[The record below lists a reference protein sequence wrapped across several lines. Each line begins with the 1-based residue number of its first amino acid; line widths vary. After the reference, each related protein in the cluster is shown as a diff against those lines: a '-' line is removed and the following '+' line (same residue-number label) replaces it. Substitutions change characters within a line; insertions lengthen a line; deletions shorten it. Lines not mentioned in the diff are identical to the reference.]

1 MNSEWINIPK
11 ILETSYHSTEKIP
24 GLLKANRF
32 QNIAIFM
39 GLGIYQLFG
48 KKIIDKINE
57 DASITILLWEEFE
70 DIDVVKITQKAHL
83 LSRKIDCI
91 IGIGGGK
98 AIDSG
103 KYMAFLNHLPF
114 MSVPTS
120 ISNDG
125 FASSGSSL
133 MLAGK
138 RVSVKS
144 AMPYG
149 IIADLTILRSAPE
162 KFYYSGIGD
171 IVSKVTAGYD
181 WEREEFLGVTTVNQ
195 FAAMIAKKS
204 VNSVVRLPFNYIRE
218 ELFIKEVVDSLIMS
232 GVAMEIAG
240 SSAPASGSEHLISHA
255 LDQIQEEPCLHG
267 IQVGIATYIMSSVQE
282 HRETRVEVFLKDTGF
297 FEFVKQ
303 FELKKTDFIQA
314 VQLAPSIK
322 PNRKTYLHD
331 PSYMEK
337 AVDFIENNPIIG
349 SILT

>member
-1 MNSEWINIPK
+1 MRNSWVNVPR
-11 ILETSYHSTEKIP
+11 ILETSYDATEKIP
-24 GLLKANRF
+24 TILSTIGFKNVV
-32 QNIAIFM
+32 IFM
-39 GLGIYQLFG
+39 GVGIYNLFG
-48 KKIIDKINE
+48 KKIIEQIEVEKSIN
-57 DASITILLWEEFE
+57 ILHWEEFE
-70 DIDVVKITQKAHL
+70 DIDASKLVKKAYTMTN
-83 LSRKIDCI
+83 KVECI

-103 KYMAFLNHLPF
+103 KYMAYLNQLPF
-114 MSVPTS
+114 LSIPTS

-125 FASSGSSL
+125 FSSSGSSL
-133 MLAGK
+133 LVEGK

-144 AMPYG
+144 TMPYG

-181 WEREEFLGVTTVNQ
+181 WEREEKLGVTTINQ

-240 SSAPASGSEHLISHA
+240 NSSPASGSEHLISHA
-255 LDQIQEEPCLHG
+255 LDQILAEPCLHG
-267 IQVGIATYIMSSVQE
+267 IQVGLATYIMSIVQE
-282 HRETRVEVFLKDTGF
+282 HRETRVEVFLRDTGF
-297 FEFVKQ
+297 FEFAKQ
-303 FELKKTDFIQA
+303 FKLRKADFIKA
-314 VQLAPSIK
+314 IQLAATIK

-331 PSYMEK
+331 AGFVQK
-337 AVDFIENNPIIG
+337 AIEVVASNSIIN
-349 SILT
+349 SILI

>member
-1 MNSEWINIPK
+1 MNSEWINVPR
-11 ILETSYHSTEKIP
+11 ILETSYAATEKIP
-24 GLLKANRF
+24 ALLRANRF
-32 QNIAIFM
+32 ENIAIFM
-39 GLGIYQLFG
+39 GIGIYQLFG
-48 KKIIDKINE
+48 KEIIDLILAE
-57 DASITILLWEEFE
+57 TSITILLLEEFE
-70 DIDVVKITQKAHL
+70 HIDALKLTEKAHT
-83 LSRKIDCI
+83 LSKKIDCI

-133 MLAGK
+133 MLDGK

-144 AMPYG
+144 AMPFG
-149 IIADLTILRSAPE
+149 IVADLTILKSAPE

-181 WEREEFLGVTTVNQ
+181 WEREEQLGVTTVNQ

-240 SSAPASGSEHLISHA
+240 NSAPASGSEHLISHA
-255 LDQIQEEPCLHG
+255 LDQILEEPCLHG
-267 IQVGIATYIMSSVQE
+267 IQVGLATYIMSVVQE
-282 HRETRVEVFLKDTGF
+282 HRETRVEVFLRDTGF

-303 FELKKTDFIQA
+303 FELKKSDFIYA
-314 VQLAPSIK
+314 IQLAPSIK
-322 PNRKTYLHD
+322 PNRRTYLHD
-331 PSYMEK
+331 PNYVEK
-337 AVDFIENNPIIG
+337 AIKVIDNNSILG
-349 SILT
+349 SILK